1 MAIMILSAKE
11 YGKKLKATIQ
21 ASGKLGFTEQT
32 AEELRLGEDNVGI
45 KFGKDGEK
53 LYLIR
58 VGSCDEDAFK
68 DRIGET
74 VSVIGDSPFLEKDLA
89 QGTEGCI
96 ICSGSAVL
104 RLLRAGMKPAEKKPM
119 AMKPKQDDNIL
130 LVFVFD

>member
-1 MAIMILSAKE
+1 MAITILSAKE

-68 DRIGET
+68 VKKSGMYVYVSTKELFDRLHFDYVGKVYMFYLVRASELDDELQGE
-74 VSVIGDSPFLEKDLA
+74 VYFMKQRMKD
-89 QGTEGCI
+89 
-96 ICSGSAVL
+96 
-104 RLLRAGMKPAEKKPM
+104 KK
-119 AMKPKQDDNIL
+119 KDE
-130 LVFVFD
+130 

>member
-1 MAIMILSAKE
+1 MAITILSAKE

-68 DRIGET
+68 VKKSGMYVYVSTKELFDR
-74 VSVIGDSPFLEKDLA
+74 
-89 QGTEGCI
+89 
-96 ICSGSAVL
+96 L
-104 RLLRAGMKPAEKKPM
+104 RGNA
-119 AMKPKQDDNIL
+119 
-130 LVFVFD
+130 